1 MLGRRQKQAVLAEIP
16 PQRQGASAR
25 LGALGRHQL
34 DAYSGLATA
43 LAGSSAV
50 LVSGPAKSAVA
61 LGLSAAAVAQS
72 RRVALLECDLA
83 APALAGTLGL
93 SLTPGLREYLLGETE
108 AADIVQPL
116 VLAGPASG
124 RATEPLACIV
134 AGAPEPTPV
143 GLLDSERCDHA
154 IEKLRHAY
162 DLLVIDGP
170 PLSEDPDSL
179 RALSEHAATTVVCG
193 ERREIPKRLPMP
205 ATGLVLTG

>member
-1 MLGRRQKQAVLAEIP
+1 MLGRRSKQSVLAEIP
-16 PQRQGASAR
+16 PQKQGASAR

-34 DAYSGLATA
+34 EAYSGLATA
-43 LAGSSAV
+43 LAGSASV
-50 LVSGPAKSAVA
+50 LVTGPAKSAVA

-83 APALAGTLGL
+83 APTLARALGL
-93 SLTPGLREYLLGETE
+93 SAAPGLRDYLLGEVE
-108 AADIVQPL
+108 AAEIVQPL

-134 AGAPEPTPV
+134 AGDPEPTPV

-154 IEKLRHAY
+154 VEKLRHAY

-170 PLSEDPDSL
+170 PLTEDPDSL
-179 RALSEHAATTVVCG
+179 RALAELAATTIVCG
-193 ERREIPKRLPMP
+193 ERREIPKRLPVS